1 MTDAASIVALARPA
15 IRQLSVYAHAQWDPG
30 LERLH
35 ANESPWAPVGQDDE
49 LALNRY
55 PEPQPQTL
63 WEAMARHYQVLPT
76 QIVVGRGSDEIID
89 LLTRIFCE
97 ADRDAVTVCPPTFG
111 MYAVAAHIQGARVL
125 NAPLRS
131 DCSLDLAAIAQTI
144 EAGSRL
150 IWLCSPNNPTGNCLA
165 ESDIEA
171 VLTLA
176 ANRALVVVDEAYAEF
191 SSQRS
196 WSSRVLTH
204 PGLVVLRTLSKAH
217 GLAGIRLGTLIAHPA
232 IAELVR
238 KVIPPYAVA
247 QPTLEAAL
255 RALQPAVLAVTRER
269 IEILRQERERLRKM
283 LAQSP
288 WVQGVY
294 ASDANFLLIAT
305 DTPEIVLERAKASGL
320 LLRDFSGRD
329 GLGGAVRISIGT
341 PDQNNRLLLALRA
354 VAT

>member
-1 MTDAASIVALARPA
+1 
-15 IRQLSVYAHAQWDPG
+15 
-30 LERLH
+30 
-35 ANESPWAPVGQDDE
+35 
-49 LALNRY
+49 
-55 PEPQPQTL
+55 
-63 WEAMARHYQVLPT
+63 MARHYQVLPT

-288 WVQGVY
+288 WVQGIY